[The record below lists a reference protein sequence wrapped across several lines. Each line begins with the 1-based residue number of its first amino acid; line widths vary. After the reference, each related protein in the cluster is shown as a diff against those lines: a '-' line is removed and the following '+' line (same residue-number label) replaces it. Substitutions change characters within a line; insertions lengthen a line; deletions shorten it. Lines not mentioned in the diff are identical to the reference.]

1 MIYNCFTEKNLWTP
15 YFLNNMKSILFII
28 GICASFACAAPKV
41 AVTKS
46 VETKKKEAYKD
57 VKISNKP
64 INPSNIPKVADNPVP
79 VSPKTPDNKPLDT
92 REY

>member
-1 MIYNCFTEKNLWTP
+1 
-15 YFLNNMKSILFII
+15 MKSILFII

-41 AVTKS
+41 AVKKS

>member
-1 MIYNCFTEKNLWTP
+1 MIYNCFIAKNLSTL
-15 YFLNNMKSILFII
+15 YFLNNMRSILSMI
-28 GICASFACAAPKV
+28 GICTLIACAAPK
-41 AVTKS
+41 APITKS

-64 INPSNIPKVADNPVP
+64 INPSNVPKVYDNPVP
-79 VSPKTPDNKPLDT
+79 VSPETPNNKPLDT